1 MKKKIAI
8 IAVVVVFV
16 VAAVL
21 FFTKGSDEQGRVKI
35 NISASSLTKGDLDDL
50 DEFAE
55 KNGYISAKY
64 NKKDGTVT
72 VVLDDFDHQKMMY
85 QLGKSVIS
93 NVYGMMN
100 SDSPYYNCIKD
111 IERNENF
118 TEMRIDVDREV
129 YESDG
134 SYAAMIPL
142 TGNSCIVYLS
152 YTDMPREDQNCT
164 VIVRDAVTKEII
176 AKELFTQDAYEQE

>member
-8 IAVVVVFV
+8 ILAAIACVIAVV
-16 VAAVL
+16 L
-21 FFTKGSDEQGRVKI
+21 IFTRDDNSQDRVKI
-35 NISASSLTKGDLDDL
+35 SISASSLSKEDLDNL
-50 DEFAE
+50 DEYAE

-64 NKKDGTVT
+64 NRRDGTVT

-100 SDSPYYNCIKD
+100 SDSPYYDCITD

-118 TEMRIDVDREV
+118 TEMRIDVNREV
-129 YESDG
+129 YESDK
-134 SYAAMIPL
+134 SYSSMITL
-142 TGNSCIVYLS
+142 TGNSCAVYLS
-152 YTDMPREDQNCT
+152 YTDLPKEEQNCT
-164 VIVRDAVTKEII
+164 VIIRDAVTKEVI
-176 AKELFTQDAYEQE
+176 AKEIFTQEIFDQE

>member
-1 MKKKIAI
+1 MKKKVI
-8 IAVVVVFV
+8 IIVAVLVCI

-21 FFTKGSDEQGRVKI
+21 AFRNGSDSQERVKI
-35 NISASSLTKGDLDDL
+35 NISASSLSKDDLDDL
-50 DEFAE
+50 DEYAE

-85 QLGKSVIS
+85 QLGKSVIA

-111 IERNENF
+111 IERNDNF
-118 TEMRIDVDREV
+118 TEMRIDVDREI
-129 YESDG
+129 YESD
-134 SYAAMIPL
+134 SSFASMITL
-142 TGNSCIVYLS
+142 TGNSCAVYLS
-152 YTDMPREDQNCT
+152 YTDLPREEQICT
-164 VIVRDAVTKEII
+164 VIVRDAMTKEVI
-176 AKELFTQDAYEQE
+176 AKEIFTQDIFEQE

>member
-1 MKKKIAI
+1 MKKKIVI
-8 IAVVVVFV
+8 IAVAIVCII
-16 VAAVL
+16 AAVL
-21 FFTKGSDEQGRVKI
+21 AFTKGSDKQERVKI
-35 NISASSLTKGDLDDL
+35 NISASSLSKDDLDDL

-100 SDSPYYNCIKD
+100 SDSPYYSCIKN

-118 TEMRIDVDREV
+118 TEMRIDVDREI

-134 SYAAMIPL
+134 SYSAMIPL

-152 YTDMPREDQNCT
+152 YTDMPREEQNCT
-164 VIVRDAVTKEII
+164 VIVRDAVTKEVI
-176 AKELFTQDAYEQE
+176 AKELFTQDAFEQE